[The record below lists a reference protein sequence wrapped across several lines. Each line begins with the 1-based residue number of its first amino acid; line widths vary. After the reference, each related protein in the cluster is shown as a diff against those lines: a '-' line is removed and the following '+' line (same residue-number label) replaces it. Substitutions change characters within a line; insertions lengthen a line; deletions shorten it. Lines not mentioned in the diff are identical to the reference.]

1 MAYLP
6 TLPRRSWLERA
17 SIVLATA
24 LCGLGASALAGWWL
38 RLDGLIQPF
47 STGAAIKANDALCA
61 LVLGGI
67 LLALELGRRPVIW
80 LSLVPATI
88 AFASLLESVFDLQLH
103 IDELLV
109 TDHLLTETAHPG
121 RMSAMS
127 AASILLASLVLAW
140 RGYSRAPRVR
150 LFAEAAVSSMVASA
164 GLTTLLGYLVGL
176 PAVYRWG
183 TNTATSPLSAIALL
197 LVGLGLL
204 ILAWRETMKAEGGPP
219 SWSPMP
225 AVVGCLTL
233 TIILFIG
240 LREREVAYLGAKTQ
254 TSMDTLANTI
264 KFAYDRQASAIER
277 LARKWS
283 ESAPNAKVV
292 WEADAREHLEQPRET
307 SESLEC
313 AAIAVVN
320 PGFRTIWVYPGEG
333 NEGAMNF
340 DHGADVDL
348 SDPQANLVP
357 SGAPEVDD
365 RRARRIAIEAARIS
379 GGPVISATIA
389 IGGRG
394 KGVAIYAPI
403 SRDKQIMGYVAG
415 EFPYQSS
422 FQRLV
427 AGKLASDYRIRIR
440 VGNELVYDSL
450 PGVDEIQNSE
460 LSLEKTYPL
469 LDRRVRLMLTPSKA
483 ALESERL
490 FLPELALA
498 AGFGITL
505 LLGLSVHLAR
515 SARAG
520 QRAAELSNR
529 KLHAENE
536 ERRRVEARL
545 KISDERLRLALD
557 STQIGIFEWNVGAGH
572 VYYSPG
578 LWAML
583 GYDHGRMPASVEA
596 WQNLIHPDDL
606 PLYRRRVESQ
616 LGGIAS
622 FIEPEYRVR
631 ARGGEWRWVYT
642 RSKTVAASNNGRPTR
657 IIGTVQDI
665 TARREAE
672 QALRESQAET
682 RKLSLVAS
690 KTDNPVLIASP
701 AGTIE
706 WVNESFTRVM
716 EYSLE
721 EVVGKTPADFMNG
734 PDTDRATVRQ
744 IRLAMQEGQ
753 GLSTD
758 VVNYSKSGRKY
769 HLRLEI
775 QPIRNETGQ
784 LQNFIAIETD
794 ITARVETEQTLRR
807 AKAEADD
814 ASRAKSEFLAS
825 MSHEIRTPMNG
836 VIGMTSLLMETP
848 LNAEQRDFVNT
859 IRTSGEA
866 LLTIINDILDF
877 SKIESG
883 KLELEHM
890 PFELA
895 VCLEEAL
902 DLFALQASAKKLEI
916 VYHLA
921 PDVPAWIMGDVTRL
935 RQVVVNLVNNAVKFT
950 PHGSVAIEVRR
961 LGNSPIIP
969 GRLQLEFR
977 VRDTGIGIPR
987 DRLDRLFKAFSQVDS
1002 STTRKY
1008 GGTGLGL
1015 AISQRLSNLMGGNI
1029 RVESTVGQ
1037 GSSFIFT
1044 IATEA
1049 AAIKAEPTRPAGL
1062 AQLNDAVVLCVED
1075 HPTTQQRLRTLL
1087 EPLGARCLFAPNA
1100 TSALSLAHDLPA
1112 PPRLLIVDGD
1122 ETEGTSPLELLLPI
1136 KAPRLL
1142 MLPFGQTAPAAP
1154 TDLQP
1159 YTSVFKPFKTASFL
1173 HSISF
1178 LFNPAATTLAT
1189 RHTASGFS
1197 RRLAEEFPLDVL
1209 LAEDNAVNQKVAL
1222 RFLDRLGYR
1231 ADAVSNGLEAI
1242 TTLQSRRYHLVL
1254 MDLQMPEMDG
1264 LEASRQIRHR
1274 LPADRQPKIVALTA
1288 NAMQGDRERCLEA
1301 GMDDYISKPVKLH
1314 EIEAAI
1320 RRLFAK
1326 TETPTVIG

>member
-1 MAYLP
+1 MASLP
-6 TLPRRSWLERA
+6 TLPRRSWLERSSLGIA
-17 SIVLATA
+17 ALLIVIGAAALVSWGLRFDSIL
-24 LCGLGASALAGWWL
+24 
-38 RLDGLIQPF
+38 QPF
-47 STGAAIKANDALCA
+47 ATGAAIKANDALCI
-61 LVLGGI
+61 LILGLI
-67 LLALELGRRPVIW
+67 LLATELGVTGATWFAFIPAVISA
-80 LSLVPATI
+80 LSLG
-88 AFASLLESVFDLQLH
+88 ENVFRIDLH
-103 IDELLV
+103 IDEILIV
-109 TDHLLTETAHPG
+109 DRLLTDTAEPG

-127 AASILLASLVLAW
+127 SGCMLLASLAIGWSGLKF
-140 RGYSRAPRVR
+140 GSRARI
-150 LFAEAAVSSMVASA
+150 FAEAVISSIMASA
-164 GLTTLLGYLVGL
+164 GFSTLLGYAASL

-183 TNTATSPLSAIALL
+183 TNTATSPISAAALL
-197 LVGLGLL
+197 LLGLSL
-204 ILAWRETMKAEGGPP
+204 LLLAWRETTKTEGGPP

-233 TIILFIG
+233 TIILWIG
-240 LREREVAYLGAKTQ
+240 LRERESAYLGAKTQ
-254 TSMDTLANTI
+254 TSMDTLARTVDL
-264 KFAYDRQASAIER
+264 KLEGQAAQIER
-277 LARKWS
+277 LARKWA
-283 ESAPNAKVV
+283 ETSATAG
-292 WEADAREHLEQPRET
+292 WEADTKTQWE
-307 SESLEC
+307 ESSSVLGC
-313 AAIAVVN
+313 VSIAVVS
-320 PGFRTIWVYPGEG
+320 PELKTIWAYPPAQ
-333 NEGAMNF
+333 NADAISY
-340 DHGADVDL
+340 DHATDE
-348 SDPQANLVP
+348 P
-357 SGAPEVDD
+357 
-365 RRARRIAIEAARIS
+365 RRLAIEATRQTR
-379 GGPVISATIA
+379 GPVISGSTE
-389 IGGRG
+389 IGPARK
-394 KGVAIYAPI
+394 KGLVIYSPITRNGQPSGFVAAEYVYGDFFA
-403 SRDKQIMGYVAG
+403 QIVA
-415 EFPYQSS
+415 EQ
-422 FQRLV
+422 
-427 AGKLASDYRIRIR
+427 KLASDYHVTIKI
-440 VGNELVYDSL
+440 GNERVFDSSGREL
-450 PGVDEIQNSE
+450 DSANSNIAD
-460 LSLEKTYPL
+460 KAYNIFN
-469 LDRRVRLMLTPSKA
+469 RRVRLTLTPSVA
-483 ALESERL
+483 AVQNDRR
-490 FLPELALA
+490 FLPELALG

-520 QRAAELSNR
+520 QRAAEQSNK

-536 ERRRVEARL
+536 ERRRIEARL

-557 STQIGIFEWNVGAGH
+557 STQIGIFEWNVAAGH

-583 GYDHGRMPASVEA
+583 GYEHGRMPATVEA
-596 WQNLIHPDDL
+596 WQSLIHPDDL
-606 PLYRRRVESQ
+606 PLYRRRVDSQ

-642 RSKTVAASNNGRPTR
+642 RSKTVAANTAGRPTR

-672 QALRESQAET
+672 QALRESQAEA

-721 EVVGKTPADFMNG
+721 EVVGKTPTDFMNG
-734 PDTDRATVRQ
+734 PDTDPAAVKQ
-744 IRLAMQEGQ
+744 IRAAMEG
-753 GLSTD
+753 GHGVSTD

-769 HLRLEI
+769 HLRLEV

-794 ITARVETEQTLRR
+794 ITARVETEQNLRR

-836 VIGMTSLLMETP
+836 VIGMTSLLMETQ

-895 VCLEEAL
+895 ICIEEAL

-916 VYHLA
+916 IYQLE
-921 PDVPAWIMGDVTRL
+921 PGVPSSIMGDITRL
-935 RQVVVNLVNNAVKFT
+935 RQVIVNLVNNAVKFT
-950 PHGSVAIEVRR
+950 PSGSIAIEVRR
-961 LGNSPIIP
+961 LDGPTP
-969 GRLQLEFR
+969 TGTGFMLEFT
-977 VRDTGIGIPR
+977 VHDSGIGIPAE
-987 DRLDRLFKAFSQVDS
+987 RLDRLFKAFSQVDS

-1015 AISQRLSNLMGGNI
+1015 AISQRLSILMGGTI
-1029 RVESTVGQ
+1029 RVESTAGQ

-1049 AAIKAEPTRPAGL
+1049 VALPSDLPSQTGL
-1062 AQLNDAVVLCVED
+1062 EVLRKGSILCVED
-1075 HPTTQQRLRTLL
+1075 HPVTQRRLRSML
-1087 EPLGARCLFAPNA
+1087 EPLGAKCYFAPDAVAAAELAA
-1100 TSALSLAHDLPA
+1100 TLPT
-1112 PPRLLIVDGD
+1112 PPVLVLIDGD
-1122 ETEGTSPLELLLPI
+1122 ETTGSSPLDVLLHI

-1142 MLPFGQTAPAAP
+1142 MLPFGQTAPPSPVDQLPFA
-1154 TDLQP
+1154 
-1159 YTSVFKPFKTASFL
+1159 SIFKPFKTASFL
-1173 HSISF
+1173 H
-1178 LFNPAATTLAT
+1178 TLAALLSPNST
-1189 RHTASGFS
+1189 VTANPNVVGSFN
-1197 RRLAEEFPLDVL
+1197 RKLAEECPLDIL
-1209 LAEDNAVNQKVAL
+1209 LAEDNTVNQKVAL
-1222 RFLDRLGYR
+1222 RFLERLGYR
-1231 ADAVSNGLEAI
+1231 ADAVGNGLEAI
-1242 TTLQSRRYHLVL
+1242 TTLEARHYHLVL

-1264 LEASRQIRHR
+1264 LEASRQIRQR
-1274 LPADRQPKIVALTA
+1274 LPLDRQPKIVALTA
-1288 NAMQGDRERCLEA
+1288 NAMQGDRERCLAA

-1326 TETPTVIG
+1326 HEVPVPPKVIG

>member
-6 TLPRRSWLERA
+6 TLPRRSWLERS
-17 SIVLATA
+17 SIVIAASLVA
-24 LCGLGASALAGWWL
+24 LGGSALLGWWL
-38 RLDGLIQPF
+38 RIDVLTQPF
-47 STGAAIKANDALCA
+47 GSIAAIKANDALC
-61 LVLGGI
+61 VLIIGI
-67 LLALELGRRPVIW
+67 VLLSLDLGKRGAAWLALL
-80 LSLVPATI
+80 PAGI
-88 AFASLLESVFDLQLH
+88 AAASLAENLFHVNLG

-109 TDHLLTETAHPG
+109 ADHLLEETAQPG

-127 AASILLASLVLAW
+127 SGCLMLVSVVLAW
-140 RGYSRAPRVR
+140 RGSRRAARAR
-150 LFAEAAVSSMVASA
+150 LFSEAVVSSITASA
-164 GLTTLLGYLVGL
+164 GFSTLLGYAASL

-183 TNTATSPLSAIALL
+183 TNTATSPVSALALL
-197 LVGLGLL
+197 LIGTGLL
-204 ILAWRETMKAEGGPP
+204 LLAWRETMKTEGGPP

-233 TIILFIG
+233 TIILWIG

-254 TSMDTLANTI
+254 TAMDTLAATI
-264 KFAYDRQASAIER
+264 NFETERQASAVER
-277 LARKWS
+277 LARRWADT
-283 ESAPNAKVV
+283 APGAEVV
-292 WEADAREHLEQPRET
+292 WEADARSQLEVSRD
-307 SESLEC
+307 LGC
-313 AAIAVVN
+313 ILIGVVN
-320 PGFRTIWVYPGEG
+320 PDFRTAWLFPREG
-333 NEGAMNF
+333 NEDFVNF
-340 DHGADVDL
+340 DHGASVD
-348 SDPQANLVP
+348 P
-357 SGAPEVDD
+357 SAATLRDD
-365 RRARRIAIEAARIS
+365 SGDLELENRKIRRVTIEAARRTRGPAIS
-379 GGPVISATIA
+379 STVSLGH
-389 IGGRG
+389 RG
-394 KGVAIYAPI
+394 KGLSIYAPI
-403 SRDKQIMGYVAG
+403 FRDRQIGGYVVG
-415 EFPYQSS
+415 EFLYQT
-422 FQRLV
+422 FFARLI
-427 AGKLASDYRIRIR
+427 GDHKLPESYHVRIRI
-440 VGNELVYDSL
+440 GNEQVYDSQPDL
-450 PGVDEIQNSE
+450 EDSGGDP
-460 LSLEKTYPL
+460 LSLEKTYPI
-469 LDRRVRLMLTPSKA
+469 LDRRVRLILTPSA
-483 ALESERL
+483 EALDAERR
-490 FLPELALA
+490 FLPELALG

-520 QRAAELSNR
+520 QRAAELSNK

-557 STQIGIFEWNVGAGH
+557 STQIGIFEWNVAAGH

-583 GYDHGRMPASVEA
+583 GYEHGRMPATVEA
-596 WQNLIHPDDL
+596 WQTLIHPDDL

-642 RSKTVAASNNGRPTR
+642 RSKTVAASTTGRPTR

-734 PDTDRATVRQ
+734 PDTDPGTVRQ
-744 IRLAMQEGQ
+744 IRQAMHDGQ

-758 VVNYSKSGRKY
+758 VVHYSKSGRKY

-794 ITARVETEQTLRR
+794 ITARVETEQNLRR
-807 AKAEADD
+807 AKIEADD
-814 ASRAKSEFLAS
+814 ASRAKSDFLAS

-848 LNAEQRDFVNT
+848 LNPEQRDFVNT

-916 VYHLA
+916 VYHID
-921 PDVPAWIMGDVTRL
+921 PSVPAWIMGDITRL
-935 RQVVVNLVNNAVKFT
+935 RQVLVNLVNNAVKFT
-950 PHGSVAIEVRR
+950 PSGSISIEISR
-961 LGNSPIIP
+961 LAMPAAQP
-969 GRLQLEFR
+969 GRFLLEFV
-977 VRDTGIGIPR
+977 VRDSGIGIPR
-987 DRLDRLFKAFSQVDS
+987 DRVDRLFKAFSQVDS

-1015 AISQRLSNLMGGNI
+1015 AISQRLTGLMGGGI
-1029 RVESTVGQ
+1029 RVESTVGE

-1044 IATEA
+1044 IAAEA
-1049 AAIKAEPTRPAGL
+1049 AALKTEP
-1062 AQLNDAVVLCVED
+1062 AQLPGLETLREAVVLCVED
-1075 HPTTQQRLRTLL
+1075 HPITQRRLRSMLT
-1087 EPLGARCLFAPNA
+1087 PFGAHCFFAPNA
-1100 TSALSLAHDLPA
+1100 RAALDLAPALPA
-1112 PPRLLIVDGD
+1112 PPKLVIIDGD
-1122 ETEGTSPLELLLPI
+1122 ETEGASPLDLLLPI
-1136 KAPRLL
+1136 AAPRLL
-1142 MLPFGQTAPAAP
+1142 LLPFGQTAPAAP
-1154 TDLQP
+1154 GDHQP
-1159 YTSVFKPFKTASFL
+1159 FSSLFKPFKTASFL
-1173 HSISF
+1173 HAVAY
-1178 LFNPAATTLAT
+1178 LFNPAGASTPSS
-1189 RHTASGFS
+1189 HTASAFS
-1197 RRLAEEFPLDVL
+1197 ERLAEKFPLDVL

-1222 RFLDRLGYR
+1222 RFLERLGYR
-1231 ADAVSNGLEAI
+1231 ADAVGNGLEAV
-1242 TTLQSRRYHLVL
+1242 TTLEARHYHLVL

-1264 LEASRQIRHR
+1264 LEASRQIRRR
-1274 LPADRQPKIVALTA
+1274 LPADRQPKIIALTA
-1288 NAMQGDRERCLEA
+1288 NAMQGDRERCIEA
-1301 GMDDYISKPVKLH
+1301 GMDDYVSKPVKLH

-1320 RRLFAK
+1320 RRLFSKA
-1326 TETPTVIG
+1326 EATVPPEIVG

>member
-1 MAYLP
+1 MVHLP
-6 TLPRRSWLERA
+6 TMPRRTWLERSSLA
-17 SIVLATA
+17 IAILLIGVGVTVLM
-24 LCGLGASALAGWWL
+24 GWWL
-38 RLDGLIQPF
+38 RADALIQPL
-47 STGAAIKANDALCA
+47 GAGVAIKANDALC
-61 LVLGGI
+61 VLLLGVVFLGI
-67 LLALELGRRPVIW
+67 ELGIVGVAWIALFPAAIAA
-80 LSLVPATI
+80 LSLAENIFNVN
-88 AFASLLESVFDLQLH
+88 LL

-109 TDHLLTETAHPG
+109 TDHLLAETADPG

-127 AASILLASLVLAW
+127 SACILLVSFVLAW
-140 RGYSRAPRVR
+140 RSFPHGARAR
-150 LFAEAAVSSMVASA
+150 LFAEAVVSSITASA
-164 GLTTLLGYLVGL
+164 GFSTLLGYAASL

-183 TNTATSPLSAIALL
+183 TNTATSPVSAAALLVVGLALL
-197 LVGLGLL
+197 L
-204 ILAWRETMKAEGGPP
+204 LAWRDTMKAEGGPP

-233 TIILFIG
+233 TIILWIG
-240 LREREVAYLGAKTQ
+240 LRERETAVLATKTQ
-254 TSMDTLANTI
+254 TAMESLANTI
-264 KFAYDRQASAIER
+264 QYEFAAQAASIER
-277 LARKWS
+277 LARIWS
-283 ESAPNAKVV
+283 GVAPNAQAI
-292 WEADAREHLEQPRET
+292 WEADARERWND
-307 SESLEC
+307 SARDIGCVS
-313 AAIAVVN
+313 IAVVN
-320 PGFRTIWVYPGEG
+320 SDFRTIWAFPPE
-333 NEGAMNF
+333 EETTSASF
-340 DHGADVDL
+340 DH
-348 SDPQANLVP
+348 SQDPIRSQAL
-357 SGAPEVDD
+357 E
-365 RRARRIAIEAARIS
+365 RARNNRAPNIS
-379 GGPVISATIA
+379 GTIDV
-389 IGGRG
+389 GLHG
-394 KGVAIYAPI
+394 KGVAIYSPI
-403 SRDKQIMGYVAG
+403 TRAGQPAGFVAG
-415 EFPYQSS
+415 EYVYRPF
-422 FQRLV
+422 FARLV
-427 AGKLASDYRIRIR
+427 NDYKLRSDYIVDIR
-440 VGNELVYDSL
+440 VGNESV
-450 PGVDEIQNSE
+450 
-460 LSLEKTYPL
+460 LESTDPSGQGRDAGLTVERAYTIF
-469 LDRRVRLMLTPSKA
+469 DRRIRLSLTPSA
-483 ALESERL
+483 EALKQERR
-490 FLPELALA
+490 FLPELALG

-520 QRAAELSNR
+520 QRAAELSNL
-529 KLHAENE
+529 KLQAENE

-557 STQIGIFEWNVGAGH
+557 STQIGIFEWNVAAGH
-572 VYYSPG
+572 FYYSPG

-583 GYDHGRMPASVEA
+583 GYDHGRMPATVEA
-596 WQNLIHPDDL
+596 WQSLIHPDDL

-631 ARGGEWRWVYT
+631 AKTGEYRWVYT
-642 RSKTVAASNNGRPTR
+642 RSKTVAASAAGKPTR

-701 AGTIE
+701 NGTIE

-716 EYSLE
+716 EYSLD
-721 EVVGKTPADFMNG
+721 EVVGKSPADFMHG
-734 PDTDRATVRQ
+734 PDTDPAIVKR
-744 IRLAMQEGQ
+744 IRLAMTEGQ

-794 ITARVETEQTLRR
+794 ITARVETEQMLRR
-807 AKAEADD
+807 AKIEADD

-848 LNAEQRDFVNT
+848 LNPEQRDFVNT

-883 KLELEHM
+883 KMELEHM

-895 VCLEEAL
+895 VCIEEAL

-916 VYHLA
+916 VYHIE
-921 PDVPAWIMGDVTRL
+921 PDIPAWIMGDITRL
-935 RQVVVNLVNNAVKFT
+935 RQVIVNLVNNAVKFT
-950 PHGSVAIEVRR
+950 PSGSISIEVKR
-961 LGNSPIIP
+961 LSPAPSSNS
-969 GRLQLEFR
+969 RFMLEFT
-977 VRDTGIGIPR
+977 VHDTGIGIPK

-1015 AISQRLSNLMGGNI
+1015 AISQRLSILMGGGI
-1029 RVESTVGQ
+1029 RVESVAGQ

-1044 IATEA
+1044 IAAEA
-1049 AAIKAEPTRPAGL
+1049 AALKADPVHPPGL
-1062 AQLNDAVVLCVED
+1062 ETLRNAVVLCVED
-1075 HPTTQQRLRTLL
+1075 HPTTRRRLRTTFDQ
-1087 EPLGARCLFAPNA
+1087 LGAHCHFAANA
-1100 TSALSLAHDLPA
+1100 REAAALDRELPS

-1122 ETEGTSPLELLLPI
+1122 ETEGSSPIDALLHL
-1136 KAPRLL
+1136 KVPRLL
-1142 MLPFGQTAPAAP
+1142 MLPFGQTPPAAP
-1154 TDLQP
+1154 GDGQP
-1159 YTSVFKPFKTASFL
+1159 FTTIFKPFKNASLL
-1173 HSISF
+1173 HSLAF
-1178 LFNPAATTLAT
+1178 LFNPAGVATVSS
-1189 RHTASGFS
+1189 HTASGLT
-1197 RRLAEEFPLDVL
+1197 RRLSEDFPLDVL
-1209 LAEDNAVNQKVAL
+1209 LAEDNTVNQKVAL

-1231 ADAVSNGLEAI
+1231 ADAVGNGLEAI
-1242 TTLQSRRYHLVL
+1242 TTLETRRYHLVL

-1264 LEASRQIRHR
+1264 LEASRQIRAR

-1320 RRLFAK
+1320 RRLFSKAES
-1326 TETPTVIG
+1326 TVTPPEFIG